1 MNSAFEEGSNRRV
14 LLIFLAIA
22 LCACY
27 WLVKPFLEPIILAIL
42 IGMLTF
48 PMHDRLVARLNGGHN
63 RQVYTS
69 ISQKDI
75 FEKRSIL
82 SALTQD
88 GLGDTTPLYK
98 LIRNYVDETFLA
110 EVANQYHRRRLLFI
124 GTTNLDA
131 QQPVI
136 WNMGAIA
143 AANTAEPAE
152 LFHQIMLASASI
164 PGAFPPVM
172 IDVEVGGRRY
182 QEMHVDGGVMAQ
194 VSTRLRTS
202 H

>member
-1 MNSAFEEGSNRRV
+1 MS
-14 LLIFLAIA
+14 
-22 LCACY
+22 
-27 WLVKPFLEPIILAIL
+27 
-42 IGMLTF
+42 
-48 PMHDRLVARLNGGHN
+48 
-63 RQVYTS
+63 QVYTS

-110 EVANQYHRRRLLFI
+110 VVANQYHRGRLLFI

-136 WNMGAIA
+136 WNMGGDSRGK
-143 AANTAEPAE
+143 
-152 LFHQIMLASASI
+152 H
-164 PGAFPPVM
+164 
-172 IDVEVGGRRY
+172 R
-182 QEMHVDGGVMAQ
+182 
-194 VSTRLRTS
+194 
-202 H
+202 